1 MKKRTLHLGHQI
13 EVLRGTITP
22 TIGDKPMTIGDLVV
36 QSIPMLSS
44 RENYMRLWN
53 IGLEVDRAMGEG
65 KDTHEVSELDFEM
78 LRTSLLSRE
87 QPVWMKVNL
96 ERVFSGDDS

>member
-1 MKKRTLHLGHQI
+1 MKKKTLNIGQQI
-13 EVLRGTITP
+13 EVLRGTVVP
-22 TIGDKPMTIGDLVV
+22 TIAGKPMTTGDLVV

-53 IGLEVDRAMGEG
+53 IGLEIDRAMSEG
-65 KDTHEVSELDFEM
+65 KDTYEISELDSEM
-78 LRTSLLSRE
+78 LKAALFSRE

-96 ERVFSGDDS
+96 NRVFGEE

>member
-1 MKKRTLHLGHQI
+1 MKKQTLHLGHQV
-13 EVLRGTITP
+13 EVLRGTTVPSIA
-22 TIGDKPMTIGDLVV
+22 GKPMTIGDLVV

-53 IGLEVDRAMGEG
+53 IGLEIDRAMSEG
-65 KDTHEVSELDFEM
+65 KDTHEISDLDCEM
-78 LRTSLLSRE
+78 LKAALLSRE

-96 ERVFSGDDS
+96 TRVFEEE

>member
-1 MKKRTLHLGHQI
+1 MKKRTLHLNQQV
-13 EVLRGTITP
+13 EVLRGTSVP
-22 TIGDKPMTIGDLVV
+22 TIEDKPMTIGDLVV

-53 IGLEVDRAMGEG
+53 IGLELDRAMGEG
-65 KDTHEVSELDFEM
+65 KDTYEISELDCEM
-78 LRTSLLSRE
+78 LKSALLSRD

-96 ERVFSGDDS
+96 ERVFEGE